1 VLTGGIEISEA
12 LSSAACEGIFPKTLE
27 RTLEKLPKSFKGV
40 KKLFTACNLN
50 FLGGLL
56 CAKHN

>member
-12 LSSAACEGIFPKTLE
+12 LSSAYEGIFPKPLE

-40 KKLFTACNLN
+40 KKLFTTCNLN